1 MGSLGGA
8 GDGTSATNFFEFK
21 PRPLHNFGVGV
32 QFPVLTINIK
42 KEGTHSLF
50 LAVHHFRPLP
60 LPPHRRRV
68 PYIIAKWF
76 VLYSKVCFFTCSH
89 ACRPLSGE
97 ITQKP
102 APNPHARSPSFW
114 RCRRSWKDASRL
126 RDATSRA
133 THASQVR
140 RFRELQETAKIF
152 AHAKIQRMT
161 EVFAAHA
168 KIK

>member
-1 MGSLGGA
+1 MDIWSG
-8 GDGTSATNFFEFK
+8 
-21 PRPLHNFGVGV
+21 
-32 QFPVLTINIK
+32 
-42 KEGTHSLF
+42 
-50 LAVHHFRPLP
+50 
-60 LPPHRRRV
+60 
-68 PYIIAKWF
+68 
-76 VLYSKVCFFTCSH
+76 LYSKVCFFTCSH

-126 RDATSRA
+126 RDTTQRA

-161 EVFAAHA
+161 KVFAARA
-168 KIK
+168 KILSEWPKLTQPRRAQPWPAPYLSAPTGRTASIDNRVIDRWRK